1 MTGEIC
7 NVPYVLGL
15 DIGMASVGAALLA
28 EDHILGLHVRAFNKA
43 ETAKE
48 GESLNKIRRDSRLTR
63 RRLHRR
69 AFRLLRLRR
78 LFKRTGLLTDH
89 SPSAF
94 MIPNTSPWQLRAEG
108 LDRQLSPAEWAAVLY
123 HLVKHRGFQSTRK
136 SEAKADEKAGQM
148 LSGVNHNAQLLE
160 AGNYRTVGELAW
172 KHDNFRDAKRN
183 KGGHYTHTFA
193 RADVETELSTLFAAQ
208 RLTGNPHT
216 SDTLEQGVH
225 TLLMAR
231 RPALSGDNL
240 LKLVGKCTFET
251 QEYRAPKASHTAE
264 RFVWLTRLNN
274 LRISGIGQAR
284 PLAESE
290 RQVLLQLPFTQA
302 KLTYKQVRK
311 VLDLG
316 EAERFAGLN
325 YRDKDPEGSTLFEAK
340 YFHTLR
346 KAYESANLKSA
357 WQRDSLDT
365 ERLDTLAYALTVFK
379 EDVESRRWLS
389 EQGVEA
395 AIIEAV
401 LEVSFTD
408 FVRLSRK
415 ALLKILPFMEQ
426 GRRYDEAVQDAGY
439 HHHSQKDTGQK
450 SRLLP
455 AFSKEDVINPVV
467 YRSLNQAR
475 KLVNA
480 IVQKYGAPSAV
491 HIELARDLS
500 KPFEERKRIEREQ
513 KEFRINKEEDIKQFI
528 AQFDFEPK
536 GLDLIKWRLYRE
548 QDAKCAYSLQALDL
562 HRLYENGYA
571 EIDHALP
578 YSRSFDDGMNNKV
591 LVLTTENRNKGNRT
605 PYEYL
610 DGKNDS
616 SQWHEFMSWVMGNKK
631 IRQAKRMKL
640 LRKDFGQD
648 EAEKFRERNLT
659 DTRYA
664 CRLFKNHVETHLQL
678 AEHSDSKRAVVVSG
692 QLTAFLR
699 VRWGL
704 IKVRADGDLHHALDA
719 AVVAACSHAFVQRLA
734 KYSQRGELEYLK
746 THTID
751 PETGEV
757 VDIAALR
764 QLEKDFPQPWAGF
777 RKELLARLSPN
788 PAAAIPPLEGVAP
801 VRVSRA
807 PQRRGTGSAHQET
820 IRSAKQLQQGISSVK
835 VPLERL
841 RLQDLPNIVGAHD
854 PRNEGLITA
863 IQQRLH
869 EHKGDGKKAFAEPL
883 YKPCKEGKE
892 ANAPQVRSV
901 RLLDTQKSGLPVRG
915 GIANNGDMLRAD
927 IFEKGG
933 KFFAI
938 PLYVSDVA
946 KGELPNKAVTR
957 DKPESEWVVMDETY
971 RFVFSLYSND
981 WVRVTVKGKP
991 IIEGYYSAVSR
1002 STGALD
1008 IWVHDRNRRIGR
1020 TGKEGLIEGV
1030 GIKTAIS
1037 VEKFHVDML
1046 GNLYPAR
1053 NETRHPL
1060 KSSKKR

>member
-1 MTGEIC
+1 MSRKIC

-28 EDHILGLHVRAFNKA
+28 ETHIVGLHVRAFNKA

-78 LFKRTGLLTDH
+78 LFKRTGLLENN

-94 MIPNTSPWQLRAEG
+94 ALPHVSPWQLRAEG
-108 LDRQLSPAEWAAVLY
+108 LERLLTPQEWAAVLY

-148 LSGVNHNAQLLE
+148 LSGVNHNAQLL
-160 AGNYRTVGELAW
+160 AAKNYRTVGELAW
-172 KHDNFRDAKRN
+172 KHDSFRTAKRN

-193 RADVETELSTLFAAQ
+193 RADIENELRILFAAQ
-208 RLTGNPHT
+208 RLVGNPHT
-216 SDTLEQGVH
+216 SDALEHGVH

-240 LKLVGKCTFET
+240 LKLVGKCTFEPE
-251 QEYRAPKASHTAE
+251 EYRAPKASHTAE

-274 LRISGIGQAR
+274 LRISGIGQTR
-284 PLAESE
+284 SLAESE
-290 RQVLLQLPFTQA
+290 RQELLQLPFTQA
-302 KLTYKQVRK
+302 KLTYKQVRN
-311 VLDLG
+311 VLGLG
-316 EAERFAGLN
+316 EAERFVGLN
-325 YRDKDPEGSTLFEAK
+325 YRDKNPEGATLFEAK
-340 YFHTLR
+340 YFQTLR
-346 KAYESANLKSA
+346 KAYENAGLKSA
-357 WQRDSLDT
+357 WQRDSLNT

-379 EDVESRRWLS
+379 EDTESRRWLK
-389 EQGVEA
+389 EQGVET

-415 ALLKILPFMEQ
+415 ALSKIVPFMEQ
-426 GRRYDEAVQDAGY
+426 GQRYDEAVQAAGY
-439 HHHSQKDTGQK
+439 YHHSQKNTGQK

-480 IVQKYGAPSAV
+480 IVQQYGAPAAV

-513 KEFRINKEEDIKQFI
+513 KEFRTNKEEDIKQFI
-528 AQFDFEPK
+528 AQFGFEPK

-578 YSRSFDDGMNNKV
+578 YSRSFDDSMNNKV
-591 LVLTTENRNKGNRT
+591 LVLTTENRNKGNLT

-610 DGKNDS
+610 DGKNNS
-616 SQWHEFMSWVMGNKK
+616 PRWREFSAWVMGNKK

-664 CRLFKNHVETHLQL
+664 CRLFKNHVETYLQL
-678 AEHSDSKRAVVVSG
+678 SASSNSKRTVVVSG

-699 VRWGL
+699 AHWGL
-704 IKVRADGDLHHALDA
+704 TKVRADGDLHHALDA
-719 AVVAACSHAFVQRLA
+719 AVVAACSHAFVQRLT
-734 KYSQRGELEYLK
+734 KYSQRGELEYVK
-746 THTID
+746 THTLD

-764 QLEKDFPQPWAGF
+764 QLEKDFPQPWVGF

-788 PAAAIPPLEGVAP
+788 PGAILPELSHIPP

-807 PQRRGTGSAHQET
+807 PQRRGTGAAHQET
-820 IRSAKQLQQGISSVK
+820 IRSAKQLAQGISSVK
-835 VPLERL
+835 VPLEKL

-854 PRNEGLITA
+854 PRNERLITA

-869 EHKGDGKKAFAEPL
+869 EHKNDGKKAFAEPL

-901 RLLDTQKSGLPVRG
+901 RLLDTQKSGLAVRG
-915 GIANNGDMLRAD
+915 GIANNGDMLRVD
-927 IFEKGG
+927 VFTKGG
-933 KFFAI
+933 KFFVV
-938 PLYVSDVA
+938 PLYVADVV
-946 KGELPNKAVTR
+946 KQELPNRAVIQGR
-957 DKPESEWVVMDETY
+957 PESEWTVMDDSYT
-971 RFVFSLYSND
+971 FLCSLHQND
-981 WVRVTVKGKP
+981 WVRVTFKNTPTK
-991 IIEGYYSAVSR
+991 EGYYAGFDR
-1002 STGALD
+1002 STGAIS
-1008 IWVHDRNRRIGR
+1008 IWAHDRNQSV
-1020 TGKEGLIEGV
+1020 GKDGLMRSI
-1030 GIKTAIS
+1030 GIKTALS

-1053 NETRHPL
+1053 NETRQPL
-1060 KSSKKR
+1060 SPSKKR